1 MTVQAS
7 STRNQQWD
15 GMQTEAPAP
24 PKQGIGVEVG
34 RYGVAIFT
42 AILALTLRGLL
53 TPILGTDDPYH
64 TVWAAVV
71 FAAWYCGV
79 GPAILTTLMSAIG
92 VWYWFLPPEHSF
104 VVADPKVQFTGLAGF
119 LILSTFIISLGEANR
134 RSKMRSEIE
143 IRERIH
149 TEQRLRA
156 RERELETLHSALADR
171 VEERTTELNAAI
183 SGLRQLSA
191 RLLQAQDDERR
202 RLARELHDSV
212 GQLLAAISM
221 NIQTIRSTPL
231 ESAAAAAAA
240 ENARLIEQIS
250 TEIRTMS
257 HLLHPPLLDEVG
269 LASALRWYIDG
280 FSKRSKISVQ
290 LEIDGD
296 FGRLPNDMEIAIFRM
311 VQECLTNVHRH
322 SNSSTGAVR
331 LERDAERVTV
341 EIKDAGKGIP
351 PEKQKALSASQQG
364 GVGFRGMRERIQQLG
379 GRLEIQS
386 DQQGTIVRAAM
397 PVERIPEHEMS
408 REVA

>member
-1 MTVQAS
+1 MEDQAS
-7 STRNQQWD
+7 SMREQEWGGTR
-15 GMQTEAPAP
+15 TEAAAP
-24 PKQGIGVEVG
+24 KESVGVAVG
-34 RYGVAIFT
+34 RYGVAILT

-53 TPILGTDDPYH
+53 TPILGTTDPYH
-64 TVWAAVV
+64 TVWAAIV

-79 GPAILTTLMSAIG
+79 GPAIVTTLMSAAG
-92 VWYWFLPPEHSF
+92 VWYWFIPPEHSF
-104 VVADPKVQFTGLAGF
+104 AVTDPKVQFTGLAGF
-119 LILSTFIISLGEANR
+119 LLLSTFIIAFGEANR
-134 RSKMRSEIE
+134 RSKTRSEIE
-143 IRERIH
+143 IRERIQ

-156 RERELETLHSALADR
+156 RERDLEALHAAMADR
-171 VEERTTELNAAI
+171 VEERTKELNVAI
-183 SGLRQLSA
+183 AGLRQLSA

-212 GQLLAAISM
+212 GQLLAAITM
-221 NIQTIRSTPL
+221 NIQTVQSTPL
-231 ESAAAAAAA
+231 LPAAAAASA
-240 ENARLIEQIS
+240 ENAKLIDQIS

-280 FSKRSKISVQ
+280 FSKRSKISVN
-290 LEIDGD
+290 LEIAGD
-296 FGRLPNDMEIAIFRM
+296 FGRLSNDMEIAIFRI

-322 SNSSTGAVR
+322 SNSNIGEVR
-331 LERDAERVTV
+331 LERDAERVSV

-351 PEKQKALSASQQG
+351 LEKQKALSSSQQG

-386 DQQGTIVRAAM
+386 DERGTIVKAAM
-397 PVERIPEHEMS
+397 PVERIMGHEMN

>member
-1 MTVQAS
+1 
-7 STRNQQWD
+7 
-15 GMQTEAPAP
+15 MQTEVPAP
-24 PKQGIGVEVG
+24 PKEGFGVEVG
-34 RYGVAIFT
+34 RYGVAILT

-53 TPILGTDDPYH
+53 TPILGSNNPYH
-64 TVWAAVV
+64 TIWAAVV
-71 FAAWYCGV
+71 FSAWYCGV
-79 GPAILTTLMSAIG
+79 GPAILTTLLSAAG

-104 VVADPKVQFTGLAGF
+104 VLADARVQLTGMAGF
-119 LILSTFIISLGEANR
+119 LVLSSFIIALGETNR
-134 RSKMRSEIE
+134 RSKIRSEIE

-156 RERELETLHSALADR
+156 RERDLESLHAAMADR

-183 SGLRQLSA
+183 AGLRQLSA

-212 GQLLAAISM
+212 GQLLAAITM
-221 NIQTIRSTPL
+221 NIQTVRSTPL
-231 ESAAAAAAA
+231 EPVAAAASA
-240 ENARLIEQIS
+240 ENAKLIDQIS

-280 FSKRSKISVQ
+280 FSKRSKISVR
-290 LEIDGD
+290 LEIAGD
-296 FGRLPNDMEIAIFRM
+296 FGRLSNDMEIAIFRM

-322 SNSSTGAVR
+322 SNSNTGEVR
-331 LERDAERVTV
+331 LERAAERVSV
-341 EIKDAGKGIP
+341 EVRDAGKGIP
-351 PEKQKALSASQQG
+351 LEKQKTLRSSQQG

-379 GRLEIQS
+379 GRLEIYS
-386 DQQGTIVRAAM
+386 DERGTIVKAAM
-397 PVERIPEHEMS
+397 PVEIIPEQGMN